1 MEKSEREGEERRD
14 GEKRG
19 EQRTEGVKGNERQK
33 RKSKTASEE

>member
-19 EQRTEGVKGNERQK
+19 EQRTEGVKGNKRQK

>member
-19 EQRTEGVKGNERQK
+19 EQRTEGVKGNKRRK